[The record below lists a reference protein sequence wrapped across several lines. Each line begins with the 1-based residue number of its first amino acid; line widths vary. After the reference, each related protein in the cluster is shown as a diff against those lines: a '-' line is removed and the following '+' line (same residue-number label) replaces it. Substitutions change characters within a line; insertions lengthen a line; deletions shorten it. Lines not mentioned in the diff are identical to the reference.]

1 MQAAPGVTESS
12 VCADDV
18 SNLLS
23 AISVTRAQIA
33 PPYKK
38 NGGHSNK
45 ETIAGDIAS
54 YHGHNSDNGSE
65 SDSEWTEEDQRDV
78 SSCQDN
84 AYCQCREQMNNAS
97 QDKRWRSYNWFN
109 LWRGNASAIK
119 NNSLKLLGDHDDKIA
134 SDVVICNS
142 RCSENVLDIECAQN
156 SNIESAFSKCCVL
169 DQNATNLFK
178 QDIYNLCS
186 DVDVTSDDT
195 QKLNLPTN
203 NFRSFIFGHINLFQ
217 FAFRRINPCTLP
229 IVNNKVCWS
238 CEEMGNLQGS
248 EGKNKGGGG
257 GKSPARG
264 RKDKKDKKSPAR
276 ELLKHKSQA
285 PPPPT
290 TAATTQQKVVSP
302 EASHAPVASNNGN
315 QTSVPPASDRTCTET
330 TYVVTD
336 SWRHVKKLA
345 IKTPNPN
352 STLLTPPSRDSSSD
366 SVFTDPLTPQG
377 FAEAHQCN
385 KTPQGDD
392 NESDDMGLSDKDKRG
407 STTDLDD
414 VTLTLLDSQEQ
425 LSTEIDEPEMTAV
438 VQKRPQSHSLDALDE
453 EDVPEEGEKKT
464 KSLDALEITNGVP
477 AVQTRTSQPPSSFT
491 LVRHR
496 KVELNPTRL
505 SEHCLIGSGSA
516 SQQQGDARDLR
527 RHSSVSDVPL
537 DSNVLRKVASLTLD
551 KATIEQRVA
560 KPKFV
565 PEKLDFQ
572 IYEKFEGQMLINWFV
587 SAFPEDHYL
596 RLLLTCQDLRILA
609 AQFCTHLL
617 AAGVLR
623 QIPDKDV
630 TLEPLFRPDLMY
642 YWSHAEAPA
651 AAPPTPGRLSA
662 VAWPPASPLGFSA
675 AAEVANAI
683 TTRPGARYTEAE
695 TAGKESAPTS
705 PKPTTDAKS
714 PDKSVNKSGGEEPE
728 FQQVVMGLKREHR
741 DNLNR
746 LSRDQEISLFNVRGE
761 HAQKLSEAEEKIA
774 QLEETVAKLQQE
786 LERYKT
792 LSDIQSLTEKTKADF
807 DSPTTEE
814 KALPSIEL
822 AASELERKVTES
834 EKKSASPSE
843 LKIVVT
849 TEGIA
854 KSTTTEPLST
864 CDRAS
869 DTSDLPQEPPR
880 VPIEI
885 TKKSPSIVSEE
896 TMISLPSVSPL
907 DSKPEESKPQLE
919 TVESENEEVRAPSP
933 VPAISREAE
942 SPSISLKPSETEP
955 SIIEEPS
962 PCPKPEI
969 SESLP
974 QPAVPEPSP
983 LPESDISGS
992 ISSSMAGSPPLPP
1005 LMSGMAGPPPPP
1017 MPGMA
1022 EPPPPPMP
1030 GMAGPPPPPM
1040 PGMAGPPPP
1049 PMPGMAGPP
1058 PPPMPGMAGPPPPPM
1073 PGMGPPP
1080 PPMPGMG
1087 PPPPPMPGMSGPP
1100 PPPLPGMGPLPPL
1113 PIPGMG
1119 PPPPPPPMSPAPFP
1133 TPPVG
1138 GWMANRAM
1146 APGFNTVMR
1155 KQPVSPMVPMKP
1167 LYWTRIIVTPPVP
1180 VPVVNSS
1187 PSSPSGDVLW
1197 DKLEEAQIEDMK
1209 EFSDLFSRQV
1219 VERMPTKKKEKKPSK
1234 LQAMKILDSK
1244 RSQSVGILA
1253 SSLHVEFTEIENA
1266 IYNFDT
1272 SMVNLEALQQIYEV
1286 RATDEE
1292 LAMIRDHV
1300 GSKPDVPLDKPEQ
1313 FLIELAEIPNFAD
1326 RIACFMFQSEFDDAI
1341 SSIENKLN
1349 NLKSTCQFLTT
1360 SESLKTVLAIILA
1373 LGNYMNGGNRTRGQA
1388 DGFGLE
1394 ILAKLRDVK
1403 SKDSSV
1409 TLLHFIVRTYMKKCE
1424 DPLSS
1429 GLALPI
1435 PEPGDIDRAATVH
1448 FDDVDGD
1455 LKKLQKELAVCET
1468 RTKEVLAASTDDN
1481 IQPFKDKMEKFLV
1494 TANKQLNGELENLE
1508 ECKQK
1513 FKATMQFYHYHPKGG
1528 TESGEVDPKDF
1539 FALWSPFCS
1548 DFKDIWKKE
1557 QQRLIKEKTQEA
1569 KRIQEKKLDIQKS
1582 KKGEGGLKSKVLKRS
1597 LMNEAQ

>member
-1 MQAAPGVTESS
+1 M
-12 VCADDV
+12 
-18 SNLLS
+18 
-23 AISVTRAQIA
+23 
-33 PPYKK
+33 
-38 NGGHSNK
+38 
-45 ETIAGDIAS
+45 
-54 YHGHNSDNGSE
+54 
-65 SDSEWTEEDQRDV
+65 
-78 SSCQDN
+78 
-84 AYCQCREQMNNAS
+84 
-97 QDKRWRSYNWFN
+97 
-109 LWRGNASAIK
+109 
-119 NNSLKLLGDHDDKIA
+119 
-134 SDVVICNS
+134 
-142 RCSENVLDIECAQN
+142 
-156 SNIESAFSKCCVL
+156 
-169 DQNATNLFK
+169 
-178 QDIYNLCS
+178 
-186 DVDVTSDDT
+186 
-195 QKLNLPTN
+195 
-203 NFRSFIFGHINLFQ
+203 
-217 FAFRRINPCTLP
+217 
-229 IVNNKVCWS
+229 
-238 CEEMGNLQGS
+238 
-248 EGKNKGGGG
+248 
-257 GKSPARG
+257 SP
-264 RKDKKDKKSPAR
+264 
-276 ELLKHKSQA
+276 
-285 PPPPT
+285 
-290 TAATTQQKVVSP
+290 
-302 EASHAPVASNNGN
+302 
-315 QTSVPPASDRTCTET
+315 
-330 TYVVTD
+330 
-336 SWRHVKKLA
+336 
-345 IKTPNPN
+345 
-352 STLLTPPSRDSSSD
+352 
-366 SVFTDPLTPQG
+366 
-377 FAEAHQCN
+377 
-385 KTPQGDD
+385 
-392 NESDDMGLSDKDKRG
+392 
-407 STTDLDD
+407 
-414 VTLTLLDSQEQ
+414 
-425 LSTEIDEPEMTAV
+425 
-438 VQKRPQSHSLDALDE
+438 
-453 EDVPEEGEKKT
+453 
-464 KSLDALEITNGVP
+464 
-477 AVQTRTSQPPSSFT
+477 
-491 LVRHR
+491 
-496 KVELNPTRL
+496 
-505 SEHCLIGSGSA
+505 
-516 SQQQGDARDLR
+516 
-527 RHSSVSDVPL
+527 
-537 DSNVLRKVASLTLD
+537 
-551 KATIEQRVA
+551 
-560 KPKFV
+560 
-565 PEKLDFQ
+565 
-572 IYEKFEGQMLINWFV
+572 GQMLINWFV

-630 TLEPLFRPDLMY
+630 TLEPLFRKSVAFYFVLAQGTKQQRRNGSALRKNSSGKESDHNEAENCEFSNHVTQSEQSDDDDDDDDDSENNGKITNEILSNDNIIICGETENCELPDLMY

-714 PDKSVNKSGGEEPE
+714 PDKSVNKSGGEEPGEVDNGIVTSEIRSVDDMIADHTALKEEGRKWESLENAGFALNENSEFSDCVSE

-834 EKKSASPSE
+834 EKKSASPTSE

-907 DSKPEESKPQLE
+907 DSKPEDSKPQLE

-955 SIIEEPS
+955 SIIEEPF

-1022 EPPPPPMP
+1022 EPQPPPMP

-1146 APGFNTVMR
+1146 MR

-1180 VPVVNSS
+1180 VPIVNSS

-1286 RATDEE
+1286 NTPILCMFMVCAMEVSCMPSLNMNDTFRTEEYHIEGCLLSMGLDERLGIPKEGENERGANRPYFEYCMPHKEQPRATLPSDE
-1292 LAMIRDHV
+1292 RDSHP
-1300 GSKPDVPLDKPEQ
+1300 S
-1313 FLIELAEIPNFAD
+1313 
-1326 RIACFMFQSEFDDAI
+1326 
-1341 SSIENKLN
+1341 
-1349 NLKSTCQFLTT
+1349 
-1360 SESLKTVLAIILA
+1360 
-1373 LGNYMNGGNRTRGQA
+1373 
-1388 DGFGLE
+1388 
-1394 ILAKLRDVK
+1394 
-1403 SKDSSV
+1403 
-1409 TLLHFIVRTYMKKCE
+1409 
-1424 DPLSS
+1424 
-1429 GLALPI
+1429 
-1435 PEPGDIDRAATVH
+1435 ATVH
-1448 FDDVDGD
+1448 
-1455 LKKLQKELAVCET
+1455 
-1468 RTKEVLAASTDDN
+1468 
-1481 IQPFKDKMEKFLV
+1481 
-1494 TANKQLNGELENLE
+1494 
-1508 ECKQK
+1508 
-1513 FKATMQFYHYHPKGG
+1513 
-1528 TESGEVDPKDF
+1528 
-1539 FALWSPFCS
+1539 
-1548 DFKDIWKKE
+1548 
-1557 QQRLIKEKTQEA
+1557 
-1569 KRIQEKKLDIQKS
+1569 
-1582 KKGEGGLKSKVLKRS
+1582 
-1597 LMNEAQ
+1597 